1 MTEPQTLAPNANW
14 RRDPVP
20 MWIYGISA
28 VVLCILTFQVYSA
41 LVQPGMGYGDFDAT
55 RAANNKVLVTLT
67 GRNVAMMVVTIL
79 AMRSRNAMF
88 LAYTFI
94 MHLVRETWDMGMV
107 PFFMGLSAAGIFTML
122 SFLVLFIVPY
132 VFALRILRRLAAA
145 R

>member
-1 MTEPQTLAPNANW
+1 MNETQTLSPNANR

-20 MWIYGISA
+20 MWIYGISI

-41 LVQPGMGYGDFDAT
+41 LVQPGIGYGEFDTT
-55 RAANNKVLVTLT
+55 RTANNKVLVTLA
-67 GRNVAMMVVTIL
+67 GRNVVMMVVTIM

-107 PFFMGLSAAGIFTML
+107 PFFMGLSPDGIFTTL
-122 SFLVLFIVPY
+122 SFLLFIVPY
-132 VFALRILRRLAAA
+132 VFALRMLRLAAA